1 LKALLIG
8 HSRIGQ
14 KRVLPALQRVSGI
27 TSAIVASRRGGAF
40 DDYETALSK
49 GGADLAYI
57 SLENSS
63 HAQWAER
70 ALQRGLHVVVDKPA
84 FLTHDDAR
92 RLAELAASR
101 RRCLAEAT
109 VFAFHPQI
117 AAVRD
122 FFQSTGSAPRR
133 VVALFSFPPLDAADF
148 RNQPERGG
156 GALYDVGPYAVAT
169 SRVFFGRP
177 PHRVHCEVL
186 ERGPQGVDSAFS
198 VLMLYDGG
206 AALAGHFGFDT
217 EYQNRLIAFGPGAAA
232 ELNRAF
238 TLPPDAANRVMLRR
252 NNVESELPVAPA
264 DSFALFLS
272 AVVAAIGRGRWDE
285 FTAALLD
292 DAALLARLRNSSGE
306 Q

>member
-1 LKALLIG
+1 MED
-8 HSRIGQ
+8 
-14 KRVLPALQRVSGI
+14 I
-27 TSAIVASRRGGAF
+27 TSVIVASRRGGAF
-40 DDYETALSK
+40 DDYETAIAE

-57 SLENSS
+57 SLENSN

-70 ALQRGLHVVVDKPA
+70 ALQCGLHVVVDKPA
-84 FLTHDDAR
+84 FLTHGDAH
-92 RLAELAASR
+92 RLTELAASK

-122 FFQSTGSAPRR
+122 FFQSAGTAPRR

-148 RNQPERGG
+148 RNRPDRGG

-169 SRVFFGRP
+169 SRLFFGRP
-177 PHRVHCEVL
+177 PRGVHCEVL
-186 ERGPQGVDSAFS
+186 ARGPQGVDSAFS
-198 VLMLYDGG
+198 VLMRYDGG
-206 AALAGHFGFDT
+206 GALAGHFGFDT

-238 TLPPDAANRVMLRR
+238 TLPPDTASRVAVRR

-285 FTAALLD
+285 FTAALLE
-292 DAALLARLRNSSGE
+292 DAALLARLRSSSGE

>member
-1 LKALLIG
+1 MKVLLIG

-27 TSAIVASRRGGAF
+27 ESVIVASRRGAAF
-40 DDYETALSK
+40 DDYETAISK

-57 SLENSS
+57 SLENSN
-63 HAQWAER
+63 HAAWTER
-70 ALQRGLHVVVDKPA
+70 ALERGLHVVVDKPA

-92 RLAELAASR
+92 RLADLAASKG
-101 RRCLAEAT
+101 RCLSEAT

-117 AAVRD
+117 GAVRD
-122 FFQSTGSAPRR
+122 FFRSAGDAPRR
-133 VVALFSFPPLDAADF
+133 VIALFSFPPLDPADF
-148 RNQPERGG
+148 RNRPDRGG

-169 SRVFFGRP
+169 SRLFFGRP
-177 PHRVHCEVL
+177 PRSVHCEVL
-186 ERGPQGVDSAFS
+186 ARGPQGVDSAFS
-198 VLMLYDGG
+198 VLMRYDDGG
-206 AALAGHFGFDT
+206 ALAGHFGFDT

-238 TLPPDAANRVMLRR
+238 TLPPDAANRVMVRR
-252 NNVESELPVAPA
+252 HNVESELPVAPA

-285 FTAALLD
+285 FTGALLE
-292 DAALLARLRNSSGE
+292 DAALLARLRSSSE
-306 Q
+306 ER